1 MKKGDGNMK
10 EIEKKTEKAMK
21 KTIESF
27 QSELGKLRTGRAHP
41 SLLDHVRVNY
51 YGAQMPVNQVAKVSA
66 QDARTLVVQPFEKSM
81 VPVIEKAIMES
92 DLGLNPA
99 ASSDVIRIPIPALTE
114 ERRKEM
120 VKVLR
125 QEAEKA
131 RIGVRNHR
139 REANDELKKL
149 YKDKTIS
156 EDEEHRGEEAVQKI
170 TDRYIQEIDDIL
182 VQREADIMKV

>member
-1 MKKGDGNMK
+1 MK
-10 EIEKKTEKAMK
+10 EIEKKTEKEMK

-41 SLLDHVRVNY
+41 SLLDHVKVSY
-51 YGAQMPVNQVAKVSA
+51 YGAYMPVNQVANVTT
-66 QDARTLVVQPFEKSM
+66 QDARTLVVKPFEKSM
-81 VPVIEKAIMES
+81 MPVIEKAIMES

-99 ASSDVIRIPIPALTE
+99 SSSDVIRIPIPALTE

-125 QEAEKA
+125 QEAENA

-149 YKDKTIS
+149 CKDKTIS
-156 EDEEHRGEEAVQKI
+156 EDEAYRGEEDIQKL
-170 TDRYIQEIDDIL
+170 TDQYIKEIDDIL
-182 VQREADIMKV
+182 AQREADIMQV

>member
-1 MKKGDGNMK
+1 MK

-41 SLLDHVRVNY
+41 SLLDHVKVSY
-51 YGAQMPVNQVAKVSA
+51 YGTQLPVNQVANVTT
-66 QDARTLVVQPFEKSM
+66 QDARTLVVKPFEKSM
-81 VPVIEKAIMES
+81 IPVIEKAIMES

-99 ASSDVIRIPIPALTE
+99 SSSDVVRIPIPALTE

-120 VKVLR
+120 VKILR

-139 REANDELKKL
+139 RDANDELKKM

-156 EDEEHRGEEAVQKI
+156 EDDEHRGEQAIQKI

-182 VQREADIMKV
+182 AQREADIMNV